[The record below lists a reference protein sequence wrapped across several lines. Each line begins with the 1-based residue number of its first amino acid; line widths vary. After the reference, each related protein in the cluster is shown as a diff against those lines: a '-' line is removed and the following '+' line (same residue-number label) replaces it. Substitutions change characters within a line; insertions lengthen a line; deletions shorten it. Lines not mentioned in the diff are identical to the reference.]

1 MTTVSVFVSAML
13 DHISAMA
20 PVLSVLPVSPMLKET
35 LMEHAHARLATP
47 TLPEFA
53 PSAPKA
59 PSGAHRPISASGSAD
74 KIQHILNQPMPV
86 SATPATLFCQD
97 LARAVL
103 RDISFR
109 TDTV

>member
-59 PSGAHRPISASGSAD
+59 PSGAHQATSAFGSAD
-74 KIQHILNQPMPV
+74 KTQHTLPLPMPV

>member
-20 PVLSVLPVSPMLKET
+20 PVLSVLPVSPMPKET
-35 LMEHAHARLATP
+35 LMEHAHARLVTP

-59 PSGAHRPISASGSAD
+59 PSGAHQPISASSSVD
-74 KIQHILNQPMPV
+74 KTQHILNQPMPV
-86 SATPATLFCQD
+86 SATPDSVSYREVVRC
-97 LARAVL
+97 VP
-103 RDISFR
+103 RDISSQ